1 MTERMVT
8 AVSRSWSAGLA
19 HGATPGDSSGR
30 LLQEKG
36 SDVTMKGSRP
46 EPGTGPGWPRLF
58 CSGTLPADGS
68 GSRRLVLSPGR
79 GSVCGGSS
87 GLWVMF
93 QLRAATG

>member
-19 HGATPGDSSGR
+19 HGAKPGDSSGR
-30 LLQEKG
+30 LLQE
-36 SDVTMKGSRP
+36 KGSRP

-58 CSGTLPADGS
+58 CNGTLPAGGS

-93 QLRAATG
+93 QLCAATG